1 MKGVMYFSK
10 VTGTNKDGKISIIS
24 KKTGM
29 ILVDG
34 ELVNPVPVSVARGM
48 GAYFVIA
55 VDLNHNIVGKKETE
69 ISTPDSNFELLEKK
83 NGLLSGQRYKILEAL
98 NKRIEA
104 VDFPALTQIRQ
115 WAAREPFPSIFEVLG
130 IVATCQGEAKS
141 NVLFLR
147 ETLVMGIER
156 NLDRKISELFVKGS
170 ARVP

>member
-55 VDLNHNIVGKKETE
+55 VDLTQHCW
-69 ISTPDSNFELLEKK
+69 
-83 NGLLSGQRYKILEAL
+83 Q
-98 NKRIEA
+98 KR
-104 VDFPALTQIRQ
+104 
-115 WAAREPFPSIFEVLG
+115 
-130 IVATCQGEAKS
+130 
-141 NVLFLR
+141 N
-147 ETLVMGIER
+147 
-156 NLDRKISELFVKGS
+156 
-170 ARVP
+170 